1 MEGRQRSVAKD
12 PIAQRGHLF
21 KGRNRAELSAIIEC
35 KHTDFRDVLPSGDR
49 CQVVAIGER
58 GFLQRGDGLREIH
71 CQQLILV
78 VIAVHIK
85 SAVPNGRYLMA
96 LNGLRNDQ
104 MPVEALLGGKSQD
117 GPGGLVEV
125 QGIGGPFRG
134 IGNPPGLGRQLPD
147 LLRGLTGTFRRLR
160 ILEQAGLGKLDP
172 QAVQKLLRLL

>member
-21 KGRNRAELSAIIEC
+21 KGRNRAELAAIIEC
-35 KHTDFRDVLPSGDR
+35 KRTNFRDVLSSGDR

-71 CQQLILV
+71 CQQLIPV

-147 LLRGLTGTFRRLR
+147 LLRGVLHGFRCRC
-160 ILEQAGLGKLDP
+160 G
-172 QAVQKLLRLL
+172 